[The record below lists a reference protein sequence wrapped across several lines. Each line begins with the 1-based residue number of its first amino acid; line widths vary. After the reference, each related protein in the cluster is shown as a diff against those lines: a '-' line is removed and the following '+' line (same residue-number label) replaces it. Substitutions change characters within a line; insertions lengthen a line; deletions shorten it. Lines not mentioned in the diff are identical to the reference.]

1 MFRFFSI
8 LIFFILFSLNLNAHI
23 DHNKNLKKIEFDIYR
38 NNEKV
43 GYHKV
48 TFSNKSGLK
57 EILTDVYFDIK
68 LLGVSIYK
76 YHSLGKEIYKDGK
89 LIEFKSTTKDGSD
102 KDYCNI
108 TISKTGEYNFDG
120 TTEGK
125 FFKYSSKKV
134 FVLGTWW
141 NHDIL
146 INNNFVAAQSCR
158 SAETKVTFLNKE
170 ERFIN
175 NKKQIVH
182 FFNVKDNEEKIDLKI
197 GFIEN
202 SFQWVAMDFSIKG
215 DWSYQLKT
223 IN

>member
-89 LIEFKSTTKDGSD
+89 LIEFKSTQ
-102 KDYCNI
+102 Y
-108 TISKTGEYNFDG
+108 
-120 TTEGK
+120 
-125 FFKYSSKKV
+125 
-134 FVLGTWW
+134 
-141 NHDIL
+141 
-146 INNNFVAAQSCR
+146 
-158 SAETKVTFLNKE
+158 
-170 ERFIN
+170 
-175 NKKQIVH
+175 
-182 FFNVKDNEEKIDLKI
+182 
-197 GFIEN
+197 
-202 SFQWVAMDFSIKG
+202 
-215 DWSYQLKT
+215 
-223 IN
+223 